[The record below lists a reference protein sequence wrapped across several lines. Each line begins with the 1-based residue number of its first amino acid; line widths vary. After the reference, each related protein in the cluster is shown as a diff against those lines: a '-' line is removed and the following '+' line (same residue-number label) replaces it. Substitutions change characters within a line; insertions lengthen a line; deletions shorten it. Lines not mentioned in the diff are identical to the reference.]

1 MDDLGI
7 RLLQKLDPLSHHL
20 STQQS
25 EVHPTPHF
33 VPEGISSSMRD
44 FIFLAFNFQVF

>member
-1 MDDLGI
+1 MPSVFSQPVG
-7 RLLQKLDPLSHHL
+7 RGFRGAGGV
-20 STQQS
+20 

-44 FIFLAFNFQVF
+44 FIFLTFNFEVF